1 MNRIIHFLRASRM
14 VVILLHATLLTA
26 TAAQTADL
34 SRGAGG
40 PPTEKRR
47 LCLGERAAFYG
58 RANGSVRFTAGAKNI
73 HSERYE
79 PVFTP
84 SRPFAFSYKERE
96 QHRQCKDAED
106 DSQADGRRHFYMRNG
121 QV

>member
-84 SRPFAFSYKERE
+84 SRPFVKACGIEKQISY
-96 QHRQCKDAED
+96 HC
-106 DSQADGRRHFYMRNG
+106 GRHSFATIPG
-121 QV
+121 KLT